1 MLYFLDGWN
10 DIRLLVAR
18 LFGYFDQD
26 LSVFSLAEKN
36 STNLLVSAVQ
46 FGFSEDLLWNK
57 VGLKS

>member
-10 DIRLLVAR
+10 DIRLFVAR

-46 FGFSEDLLWNK
+46 FGFS
-57 VGLKS
+57 